1 MDAKQELIFERRK
14 EYDEQQRLLLSRLMS
29 EKGGMLTKNFSENE
43 IEGKMTE
50 FLREM
55 AVLDYKYIDVVRED
69 WGLDPEDNTAVF
81 GEDMENRWRHF
92 IKNHIV
98 KDNEGK
104 ETILYADKDK
114 NFRLIPGMLPFIDQ
128 MEFVI
133 NNFQKINL
141 SNNEKEEVDEL
152 PSMTIL
158 GIEGLTTNKYL
169 NLNVERN
176 HKDFFITQVMILSCE
191 LMDIIKKHCNYLK
204 EESNN
209 EVFKILSEKVKE
221 IF

>member
-1 MDAKQELIFERRK
+1 MDAKQELFFERRK

-29 EKGGMLTKNFSENE
+29 EKGGMLTKNFTENE

-55 AVLDYKYIDVVRED
+55 AVLDYKYIDIVRED
-69 WGLDPEDNTAVF
+69 WGLDPEDNTATF
-81 GEDMENRWRHF
+81 GEDMDNRWKHF
-92 IKNHIV
+92 IKDHIV

-104 ETILYADKDK
+104 DTILYEDKDK

-133 NNFQKINL
+133 DNFQKINL
-141 SNNEKEEVDEL
+141 SNNEKDEVDEL

-176 HKDFFITQVMILSCE
+176 HKDFFITQIMILSCE
-191 LMDIIKKHCNYLK
+191 LMDIIKKHRKYLK
-204 EESNN
+204 EESNI